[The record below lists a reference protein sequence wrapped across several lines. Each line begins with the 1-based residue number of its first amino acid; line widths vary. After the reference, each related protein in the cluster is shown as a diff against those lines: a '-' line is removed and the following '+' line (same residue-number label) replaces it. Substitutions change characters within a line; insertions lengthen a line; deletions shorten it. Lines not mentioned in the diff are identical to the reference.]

1 MEVTEV
7 LEERRDGDMVCL
19 PKSTTPTPGLQQTVL
34 YLLVWCVVLVWR
46 GMLALF
52 VLARLHGLP
61 VAAGSGEP
69 VKEGSQPLTYC

>member
-19 PKSTTPTPGLQQTVL
+19 PKSTTPTTGLQQTVL
-34 YLLVWCVVLVWR
+34 YLLVWR

-52 VLARLHGLP
+52 VLARLHGLH